1 MIAPDFASTGPAPLV
16 SIVVAR
22 RALAKTT
29 SPSRKLP
36 LPTPCTPYLMV
47 TAITAAQQDANGR
60 AVPPAAAPVMIAD
73 AADTSRAF
81 VGARVAANH
90 EGLHQSANSSATM
103 TLRAVTVF

>member
-1 MIAPDFASTGPAPLV
+1 MIAPDFASTGPALLV

-36 LPTPCTPYLMV
+36 LPTPCTPYLV
-47 TAITAAQQDANGR
+47 IIAITVAQQDANGR
-60 AVPPAAAPVMIAD
+60 AVRPTVAPVMVAD
-73 AADTSRAF
+73 AAETSRAF

-90 EGLHQSANSSATM
+90 EGLHQSVNSSATLM
-103 TLRAVTVF
+103 LRAVTVF